1 MYGDRNMI
9 LPPILNLSINALSAT
24 GVYLLDDGLSFWMVV
39 GDQANPNM
47 LMELFGVPSLVG
59 YDVSN
64 IRLPLLENETSR
76 KIHALLDEL
85 RVDRPY
91 YCPLKIVRATDPDF
105 NFVKWRLVEDR
116 DVFPGG
122 NYSYGEYVQALLKG
136 GSSIG

>member
-1 MYGDRNMI
+1 MI

-24 GVYLLDDGLSFWMVV
+24 GIYLLDDGLSFWMVV
-39 GDQANPNM
+39 GDQADPNE
-47 LMELFGVPSLVG
+47 LMEIFGVPSLAG

-76 KIHALLDEL
+76 KIHSLLDEL

-105 NFVKWRLVEDR
+105 SFVKWRLVEDR

-122 NYSYGEYVQALLKG
+122 NYSYGEYAQALLKG